1 MEPMNNHQGSTY
13 HNAQNEILAT
23 TVEHLQS
30 MPGLA
35 CAYVHGSFGT
45 DRFRADSDVD
55 VSLLFYPKLQPSRL
69 VLMDYAGQVE
79 SRIGHAVHFGIMSTR
94 NVVFVKEVIAKGRR
108 IFCADKT
115 YCDTFVMHALSMY
128 VRLNEERYEVLKSY
142 AA

>member
-1 MEPMNNHQGSTY
+1 
-13 HNAQNEILAT
+13 
-23 TVEHLQS
+23 

-45 DRFRADSDVD
+45 VRFRAESDVD
-55 VSLLFYPKLQPSRL
+55 VGLLFYPKLHLPRL
-69 VLMDYAGQVE
+69 QLMDYAGRIE
-79 SRIGHAVHFGIMSTR
+79 ARIGHPVHFGIMSTK

-108 IFCADKT
+108 VFCADRT

-128 VRLNEERYEVLKSY
+128 VRLNEERDEVLKSY